1 MSGPRRAASAEDI
14 RDHGG
19 VACHRVTGYGL
30 QPAAGRS
37 QEPVTVGGVELEK
50 IDQSSCR
57 QQAMPLYRRPGTSR
71 HRVKRPRMPRQL
83 LDVHPVMMPKQAIPA
98 EDWAC
103 TWTRTDD
110 NSELG

>member
-1 MSGPRRAASAEDI
+1 
-14 RDHGG
+14 
-19 VACHRVTGYGL
+19 
-30 QPAAGRS
+30 
-37 QEPVTVGGVELEK
+37 
-50 IDQSSCR
+50 
-57 QQAMPLYRRPGTSR
+57 
-71 HRVKRPRMPRQL
+71 MPRQL